1 MAGGVDTQAGLEY
14 VAHACGVQLP
24 RVLADGTFVSL
35 MWSGGVHSPPDANG
49 CTSPPG
55 GLPGFASCSNAVFHY
70 HQNFTNLYDVNAAGH
85 SPKIGVTTA
94 TAVAVVPIYGKWERA
109 GVAPALD
116 ACGAHFG
123 TTPESPAT
131 AVYHHHVQERA
142 PFTVGC
148 YGPNAD
154 GGEVTLAQCRSY
166 YSTCGDDVTSLTTS
180 SGVMSYDLFC
190 PCYDSVTGSNV
201 PAGAAVTNG
210 TVTPTAASSTPTVAT
225 TTPGST
231 SAAGGVRALG
241 VAVPLAAAAA
251 AAAELLL

>member
-1 MAGGVDTQAGLEY
+1 MGLEF
-14 VAHACGVQLP
+14 VAHACGVTLP

-55 GLPGFASCSNAVFHY
+55 GLPGFASCSNAAFHY
-70 HQNFTNLYDVNAAGH
+70 HQNFTNLYNVNAAGH

-94 TAVAVVPIYGKWERA
+94 TAVAVAPIYGKWEST
-109 GVAPALD
+109 GVAPVLD

-123 TTPESPAT
+123 VTPESPAA

-148 YGPNAD
+148 FGPNAE

-166 YSTCGDDVTSLTTS
+166 YSTCGDDVTSLATAA
-180 SGVMSYDLFC
+180 GALPYDLFC

-201 PAGAAVTNG
+201 VAGATATP
-210 TVTPTAASSTPTVAT
+210 TTTPTTTTTTTPTAGT
-225 TTPGST
+225 TA
-231 SAAGGVRALG
+231 SAASARVLA
-241 VAVPLAAAAA
+241 VAGPLAAAAA
-251 AAAELLL
+251 AALLL